1 MVLWGRCGFM
11 GAVWLA
17 VSQTQPA
24 GHRFHQASDDSIVIY
39 IHLQFWISFL
49 LYELHTAASRAMDA
63 PVVMGHGHG
72 LQLASRWG
80 TVVSGMA

>member
-1 MVLWGRCGFM
+1 M

-49 LYELHTAASRAMDA
+49 LYELHTGVKSDGCAGRHDA
-63 PVVMGHGHG
+63 PVVMIE
-72 LQLASRWG
+72 L
-80 TVVSGMA
+80 VIE